1 MNDVKL
7 IDPHNRHLNYLRI
20 SITDRCNLRCLY
32 CMPHGR
38 IPKLDHR
45 EILSYEEILRL
56 VGIATRLGITKVRV
70 TGGEPLV
77 RKGACGLLA
86 DLSKVPGLVD
96 VSLTTNGVLLKGFL
110 ERIKAAG
117 IRRINISLDSLDR
130 KKFKHITG
138 YDRFTQVWQ
147 GIEKA
152 RELGFSPIKINVVA
166 LKGINDDELIDF
178 GRLSIT
184 HPFHIRFIE
193 YMPIGTARIDPRE
206 HLLTDQIKAALET
219 LGPLHPVPR
228 TSSDGPAQRYGF
240 AGAKGEVGF
249 ISALSRHF
257 CHQCNRLRLTAS
269 GQLRV
274 CLLSDRQVDLKGPLR
289 DGASDND
296 LAQIYIRAVRHKGS
310 QHHLSVEPDGG
321 KVSGQMSGIGG

>member
-1 MNDVKL
+1 MNDLKL
-7 IDPHNRHLNYLRI
+7 IDSYNRHLNYLRI

-56 VGIATRLGITKVRV
+56 VRIATRLGITKVRV

-77 RKGACGLLA
+77 RKGVYDLLSQ
-86 DLSKVPGLVD
+86 LSKIETLTD
-96 VSLTTNGVLLKGFL
+96 VSLTTNGVLLKGNL
-110 ERIKAAG
+110 KKIKAAG
-117 IRRINISLDSLDR
+117 IGRINISLDSLNR

-138 YDRFTQVWQ
+138 YDRFVQVWQ

-152 RELGFSPIKINVVA
+152 NALGFSPIKINVVA

-178 GRLSIT
+178 GKLSIT

-193 YMPIGTARIDPRE
+193 YMPIGAARIDPKE
-206 HLLTDQIKAALET
+206 NLLSDQIKSALET
-219 LGPLHPVPR
+219 LGPLQPVQR
-228 TSSDGPAQRYGF
+228 SGSDGPAQRYRF

-274 CLLSDRQVDLKGPLR
+274 CLLSDRQIDLKGPLR
-289 DGASDND
+289 NGASDSE
-296 LAQIYIRAVRHKGS
+296 LAQIYLKAVRHKGS
-310 QHHLSVEPDGG
+310 QHHLGIDPDSG